1 MPRVMHGL
9 VNGMT
14 LAVVRIVEIMRYFWL
29 SIYRLLVDALSL
41 IKLSF
46 TMFDNRN
53 PPISCSIASRVFMSF
68 LLTDT
73 IFLVFICNIWYFL
86 IYTESRK
93 HVNGIFREFLALEL
107 ELSCVLRIVTD
118 LNITL
123 IPYKRSL

>member
-1 MPRVMHGL
+1 MHGL

-14 LAVVRIVEIMRYFWL
+14 LSVIRIVEIMRHFWL
-29 SIYRLLVDALSL
+29 YIYRLLVDALSL
-41 IKLSF
+41 IELGF
-46 TMFDNRN
+46 AMFDNRN
-53 PPISCSIASRVFMSF
+53 PPISCSIASRVFMIF

-73 IFLVFICNIWYFL
+73 IFLVFICNIWYFP

-93 HVNGIFREFLALEL
+93 HINGIFREFLALEL

-123 IPYKRSL
+123 IPYKRRL